1 MYQTLIESWHNFLEF
16 MDYENSKLLEKVV
29 LKRTADNKF
38 LFYFQQI
45 KIISNFQVIISNGQ
59 AYCCSKKIEVI
70 VEREE

>member
-38 LFYFQQI
+38 LFYFQ
-45 KIISNFQVIISNGQ
+45 
-59 AYCCSKKIEVI
+59 
-70 VEREE
+70 